1 MMMNHE
7 PLTESY
13 FYILL
18 CLYHE
23 PLHGYGIMQ
32 ETLRLSANR
41 VKIGSGTMYGAVSNM
56 MKKGWLNETM
66 TLGPEEKNKRMYEM
80 TADGRQVL
88 EAEIKRLHE
97 LVDNADKVTNA
108 TK

>member
-1 MMMNHE
+1 
-7 PLTESY
+7 
-13 FYILL
+13 
-18 CLYHE
+18 
-23 PLHGYGIMQ
+23 
-32 ETLRLSANR
+32 
-41 VKIGSGTMYGAVSNM
+41 
-56 MKKGWLNETM
+56 M